1 MIKVAPSILTADFGN
16 LDPEIRA
23 VEQGGADYLHLDVM
37 DGSFV
42 PEISFGPAVVKAAR
56 KATSLPL
63 DVHLMVVKPENQI
76 RSFAEA
82 GADILT
88 IHAEASLHLHRTLTS
103 IREHGL
109 KVGLAVNPL
118 TALDVFLNALPLL
131 DLALLMS
138 VNPGYGGQSF
148 IDFTPGRIS
157 TLRSWRDELNP
168 GCLISVDGGINTG
181 TLPLVAKAGAD
192 VVVAGSSVYN
202 GHASPAA
209 NISALRNSIR

>member
-1 MIKVAPSILTADFGN
+1 MAPSILTADFGN